1 MEYVNYQLESND
13 IPDQDFVQ
21 RGNVAIVKDAQNK
34 FDRRVVLLNPNG
46 NGARIALGVFWTEE
60 NAILF
65 AEAYVKT
72 HSPKAE

>member
-34 FDRRVVLLNPNG
+34 FDRRVVLQNPNG
-46 NGARIALGVFWTEE
+46 NGARIALGVFWKEE